1 MELTQTDNI
10 KLPENKGVGEAPLS
24 TPAQSEEESA
34 TIACVNSKDPARAFV
49 LEQAKQCCNILDVER
64 LGYERLKA
72 GISNDVVTWAL
83 NQLDERTKSRI
94 KRLKRQLKKHIAS
107 LRNGLS
113 VQVLDGFY
121 GTICAKSA
129 DGRFLVQGQRDRKTG
144 THEARYY
151 FGAELK
157 PMGTS
162 G

>member
-1 MELTQTDNI
+1 MELTQSDNI
-10 KLPENKGVGEAPLS
+10 KLPEHKGVGEAPLS
-24 TPAQSEEESA
+24 TPTQSEEESA
-34 TIACVNSKDPARAFV
+34 TIACVNFKEPARAFV

-64 LGYERLKA
+64 LSYERLKA

-94 KRLKRQLKKHIAS
+94 KGLKRQLKKHIAS

-113 VQVLDGFY
+113 VQVSDGFY

-129 DGRFLVQGQRDRKTG
+129 DGRFMVQGHRDRKTG

-157 PMGTS
+157 PMGT
-162 G
+162 GG